1 MFPTEQLHISK
12 IQSGQRLDQFL
23 AARFPDY
30 SRSYFNKLC
39 KQGFVQLNGKS
50 TKSGTLLKEKDV
62 IVLSFHKEKIELVP
76 AEIPLDVVYEDEQ
89 IIVLNKQAGIA
100 VHPGKGTDNDTL
112 VNALLFHTQQ
122 LSSEGSAERP
132 GIVHRLDKFTSG
144 LLVVAKTDT
153 AHRHLRRQFDTRT
166 IHRTYHALVWGKF
179 QEQQGTVDT
188 FIDRSRRDPT
198 KFAVARTG
206 KQAITHWKVLHN
218 FEYASLLEVRLDT
231 GRTHQ
236 IRVHMN
242 YLHHPVMGDADYN
255 GRDSQIKQLPP
266 NLQKRGKH
274 ILKILSHQALH
285 AKKLSF
291 IHPATE
297 EVVSFEAPLPKE
309 MKSVLDKIS
318 DLFLL
323 VPDMSAINNEK

>member
-1 MFPTEQLHISK
+1 MSPIKEFLINTND
-12 IQSGQRLDQFL
+12 SGQRLDLFL
-23 AARFPDY
+23 TARLPDY

-39 KQGFVQLNGKS
+39 KQGFVRLNGQPA
-50 TKSGTLLKEKDV
+50 KSGAILKTGDTV
-62 IVLSFHKEKIELVP
+62 AVTFHKDKLDLTP
-76 AEIPLDVVYEDEQ
+76 ADIPLNIVYEDDQ
-89 IIVLNKQAGIA
+89 IIVVNKQAGIS
-100 VHPGKGTDNDTL
+100 VHPGKGTENDTL
-112 VNALLFHTQQ
+112 VNALLHHTMQ
-122 LSSEGSAERP
+122 LSSEGTPERP

-144 LLVVAKTDT
+144 LLVVAKTDA

-166 IHRTYHALVWGKF
+166 IHRTYRALVWGKF
-179 QEQQGTVDT
+179 QETQGTIDT

-206 KQAITHWKVLHN
+206 KQAITHWAVLKN
-218 FEYASLLEVRLDT
+218 FEYATYLKVKLDT

-242 YLHHPVMGDADYN
+242 YLHHPVMGDGDYN

-274 ILKILSHQALH
+274 ILKIITRQALH
-285 AKKLSF
+285 AQQLSF
-291 IHPATE
+291 IHPQTE
-297 EVVSFEAPLPKE
+297 EVVSFEAPLPADMQTLLEK
-309 MKSVLDKIS
+309 LS

-323 VPDMSAINNEK
+323 PPE